1 VGADAVQHPSRT
13 ADTRCMRMRLRLRD
27 ESGFGLLELLIAM
40 VILNVGLFAVVGA
53 FNGATVAIARAGTV
67 SSATAVAD
75 KQMEIYRSLQNCAIW
90 IDAASFPVK
99 DAGSAYQ
106 ADTKAYTDLYTTLP
120 VAFFDKSASATNQ
133 GLLPWSTS
141 ATSAASNVPWNGDIP
156 TSCTPTANLTPPS
169 AATKAVQDITGP
181 DGAAYHVYTYI
192 VISQPSSGTYVKQV
206 TVVVRDPRD
215 VSKILVRETSLF
227 NPING

>member
-1 VGADAVQHPSRT
+1 
-13 ADTRCMRMRLRLRD
+13 MRMRLRLRD

-40 VILNVGLFAVVGA
+40 VILNVGLFAIVGA

-75 KQMEIYRSLQNCAIW
+75 KQMEIYRSLQSCAIW
-90 IDAASFPVK
+90 IDATSFPSK

-106 ADTKAYTDLYTTLP
+106 DDTQAYTDLYTTLP
-120 VAFFDKSASATNQ
+120 VAFFDKSASVTDQ
-133 GLLPWSTS
+133 GLLPWATS
-141 ATSAASNVPWNGDIP
+141 ATSAALNVPWNGDIP
-156 TSCTPTANLTPPS
+156 TSCTPTASVTPPS
-169 AATKAVQDITGP
+169 TATKAIQDIAGP
-181 DGAAYHVYTYI
+181 DGAPYHVYTYI
-192 VISQPSSGTYVKQV
+192 IITQPSGGTYMKQV

-215 VSKILVRETSLF
+215 ASKILARETSLF